1 MPSSDI
7 IALAHVA
14 ATLLVGFGQIAVVV
28 WGIRAMLAANK
39 VRSAGAEEATRL
51 ADQRHKEAMAAHVET
66 MAAHAETMA
75 AYKAQGRGRQAT
87 PRRSHDRA
95 QDPDRAYRP
104 EGFGRLIPRSRV
116 EPSSTFQRS

>member
-66 MAAHAETMA
+66 MAKHAETMAAHAETMA
-75 AYKAQGRGRQAT
+75 AYKAQAAADKQRHAEAMPALKTLLERTA
-87 PRRSHDRA
+87 PRASD
-95 QDPDRAYRP
+95 
-104 EGFGRLIPRSRV
+104 G
-116 EPSSTFQRS
+116 